1 MNKSR
6 KLLLPFSFRKSFLNI
21 FRAVVKIKNFNF
33 CGIETLSNIYLFQPS
48 FAFHTE
54 TSHLFCSANKMT
66 GFYMKSNS
74 GLQWV
79 NNMCHNIS
87 QKKTLHFTENIEG
100 NIQRYTENIK
110 RQKIP
115 KM

>member
-6 KLLLPFSFRKSFLNI
+6 KLLSPFSFRKSFLNI

-48 FAFHTE
+48 FAFHIE

-66 GFYMKSNS
+66 GFYMKSNT
-74 GLQWV
+74 GLKWV
-79 NNMCHNIS
+79 NNKCHNIS
-87 QKKTLHFTENIEG
+87 
-100 NIQRYTENIK
+100 
-110 RQKIP
+110 
-115 KM
+115 